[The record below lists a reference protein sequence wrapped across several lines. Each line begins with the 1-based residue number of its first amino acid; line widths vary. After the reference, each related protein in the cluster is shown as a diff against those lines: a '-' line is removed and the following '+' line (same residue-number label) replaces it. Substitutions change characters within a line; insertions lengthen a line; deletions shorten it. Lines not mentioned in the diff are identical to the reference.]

1 MCFVLFP
8 FVYYVLSG
16 RKLGVNMD
24 SFIVIDTKLHPTS
37 SALVY
42 ACDCEDGLDSVS
54 SDVDPAVGY
63 ETLIS

>member
-1 MCFVLFP
+1 
-8 FVYYVLSG
+8 
-16 RKLGVNMD
+16 MD